1 MIEYLRNKFRGV
13 FNQEPELI
21 YFAPGRVNIIGE
33 HIDYNGGLVLPF
45 AMNFGTYVL
54 LNTRDDNQVVYTSTN
69 FDYSGECSLDE
80 FPTSESEW
88 VKYPMGV
95 FSVMSKEFFPSSG
108 NNLLYSGD
116 IPIGSGL
123 SSSAS
128 IEVVTAYML
137 NDNKSCGLSLIEIAK
152 ACQAAE
158 NGYVGVNCG
167 IMDQYAVAMGK
178 QDRALLIDCDK
189 LDHKE
194 IKAYLGEYK
203 FLVTN
208 TNKPRK
214 LIESKYNERR
224 AECEKALKI
233 IKTRKEVK
241 NLCELTSEDLK
252 LYNYLLKN
260 DVLSRRVK
268 HVVKENERVIET
280 AKALEKSDLTTVGSM
295 MNDSHDSLRDDYEVT
310 GVELDTLVD
319 EARKIDGVLGSRM
332 TGAGFG
338 GCTISLVH
346 KESIELFKEE
356 VGKAYFEKTGLKAD
370 FYETEMCDG
379 VRKIE

>member
-1 MIEYLRNKFRGV
+1 
-13 FNQEPELI
+13 
-21 YFAPGRVNIIGE
+21 
-33 HIDYNGGLVLPF
+33 
-45 AMNFGTYVL
+45 
-54 LNTRDDNQVVYTSTN
+54 
-69 FDYSGECSLDE
+69 
-80 FPTSESEW
+80 
-88 VKYPMGV
+88 
-95 FSVMSKEFFPSSG
+95 
-108 NNLLYSGD
+108 
-116 IPIGSGL
+116 
-123 SSSAS
+123 
-128 IEVVTAYML
+128 
-137 NDNKSCGLSLIEIAK
+137 
-152 ACQAAE
+152 
-158 NGYVGVNCG
+158 
-167 IMDQYAVAMGK
+167 MGK